1 MDVMLKAA
9 GAVLVTSVMG
19 LALGKDGQNFR
30 SLLTLGCCALV
41 LLLGVSFL
49 QPVLSFLREL
59 EEMGNLDRGLVSVL
73 MKVTGIC
80 LISRFAGMVCT
91 EAGDGSL
98 AKVLEM
104 LAAIVILWLSIP
116 VFRGL
121 LTLIEGILGGI

>member
-9 GAVLVTSVMG
+9 GAVLVTSVMR

-30 SLLTLGCCALV
+30 NLLTLACCALV